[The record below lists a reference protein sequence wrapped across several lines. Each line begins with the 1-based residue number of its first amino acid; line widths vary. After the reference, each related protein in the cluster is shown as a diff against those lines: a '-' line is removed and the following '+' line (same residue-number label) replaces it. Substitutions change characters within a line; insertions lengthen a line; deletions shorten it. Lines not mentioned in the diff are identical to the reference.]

1 MNMKADVTRR
11 TLLDVQDLHT
21 VFEKDGNEVHAV
33 NQVSFDVKE
42 GEILAIVGESGSGK
56 SITAMSLLRLIPSP
70 PGRIVG
76 GRVLFNDQDLLDLD
90 DEQIRRLRGRDIAMI
105 FQEPM
110 TSLNPSLRIGRQL
123 AEPLRVHGSVPK
135 EKVRERCLEL
145 LRQVRLGDPEKRL
158 DAYPHELSGGMRQRV
173 MIAMGLACLP
183 KLLIADEPTTALDV
197 TIQETILDLLRRL
210 QRERNLGI
218 LLISHDLGLV
228 ARYADDVAVMHQG
241 RIVETGATARVL
253 EQPEHDYT
261 RHLLAAEPA
270 GHPEPLT
277 DEAPELLNAQGLSVH
292 FKGPRRGWFGRA
304 APLAAVDDLSLT
316 LRRGETLGVVGE
328 SGSGKSTLA
337 LALLRLIPAAGTVRL
352 LDQPLDRLSGAALRP
367 WRRHMQVVFQD
378 PFGSLNPRLS
388 VGRAV
393 DEGLRVHH
401 KDLNAAQRAE
411 RTRALLEEVGLPADA
426 AERYPHEFSGGQRQR
441 IAIARALIVEPDLLI
456 LDEPTSALDRSVQ
469 AQVLELLKTLQR
481 RHGLSYLFISHD
493 LKVVR
498 AISHRLLVMRHGQVV
513 EHGDTERVF
522 REPQQAYT
530 RRLIDAAYNRTVN
543 AGGEKQAVAH

>member
-1 MNMKADVTRR
+1 M
-11 TLLDVQDLHT
+11 
-21 VFEKDGNEVHAV
+21 
-33 NQVSFDVKE
+33 
-42 GEILAIVGESGSGK
+42 
-56 SITAMSLLRLIPSP
+56 
-70 PGRIVG
+70 
-76 GRVLFNDQDLLDLD
+76 
-90 DEQIRRLRGRDIAMI
+90 
-105 FQEPM
+105 
-110 TSLNPSLRIGRQL
+110 
-123 AEPLRVHGSVPK
+123 
-135 EKVRERCLEL
+135 
-145 LRQVRLGDPEKRL
+145 
-158 DAYPHELSGGMRQRV
+158 
-173 MIAMGLACLP
+173 
-183 KLLIADEPTTALDV
+183 

-316 LRRGETLGVVGE
+316 LRRG
-328 SGSGKSTLA
+328 
-337 LALLRLIPAAGTVRL
+337 
-352 LDQPLDRLSGAALRP
+352 ALRP

-401 KDLNAAQRAE
+401 KDLDAAQRAE

>member
-1 MNMKADVTRR
+1 MSLLRMEDLSVWFDDPAKPAVDRVSLSVDAGR
-11 TLLDVQDLHT
+11 TLAL
-21 VFEKDGNEVHAV
+21 
-33 NQVSFDVKE
+33 
-42 GEILAIVGESGSGK
+42 VGESGSGK
-56 SITAMSLLRLIPSP
+56 SLTAMSVLDLLPEGAGRRAGAIELDGDNVLQWPADRRRALRG
-70 PGRIVG
+70 GRIG
-76 GRVLFNDQDLLDLD
+76 T
-90 DEQIRRLRGRDIAMI
+90 I
-105 FQEPM
+105 FQEPL
-110 TSLNPSLRIGRQL
+110 TALNPLHRVERQIGEAMRLHQGLGRAEIRQ
-123 AEPLRVHGSVPK
+123 
-135 EKVRERCLEL
+135 RCLNLLEQVEL
-145 LRQVRLGDPEKRL
+145 PATDDMLRR
-158 DAYPHELSGGMRQRV
+158 YPHQLSGGQRQRV
-173 MIAMGLACLP
+173 MIAMALANDP
-183 KLLIADEPTTALDV
+183 ALLIADEPTTALDV
-197 TIQETILDLLRRL
+197 TIQETILELLRRL
-210 QRERNLGI
+210 QRERNLAI

-241 RIVETGATARVL
+241 RIVETGATAQVL
-253 EQPEHDYT
+253 AQPEHDYT

-270 GHPEPLT
+270 GHPEPLN
-277 DEAPELLNAQGLSVH
+277 DQAPVLLNAQALSVH

-304 APLAAVDDLSLT
+304 APFAAVDDLSLT

-337 LALLRLIPAAGTVRL
+337 LALLRLIPAAGRVML

-401 KDLNAAQRAE
+401 KALDAGQRAA
-411 RTRALLEEVGLPADA
+411 RTRDLLEEVGLPADA

-469 AQVLELLKTLQR
+469 AQVLELLKTLQA

-522 REPQQAYT
+522 SEPRQDYT

-543 AGGEKQAVAH
+543 TAAGEKQAVAH

>member
-1 MNMKADVTRR
+1 MSLLRLEDLSVWFDDPARPAVDRVSLSVDAGR
-11 TLLDVQDLHT
+11 TLAL
-21 VFEKDGNEVHAV
+21 
-33 NQVSFDVKE
+33 
-42 GEILAIVGESGSGK
+42 VGESGSGK
-56 SITAMSLLRLIPSP
+56 SLTAMSVLDLLPDGAGRRAAAIELDGDNVLDWPASRRRALRG
-70 PGRIVG
+70 GRIG
-76 GRVLFNDQDLLDLD
+76 T
-90 DEQIRRLRGRDIAMI
+90 I
-105 FQEPM
+105 FQEPL
-110 TSLNPSLRIGRQL
+110 TALNPLHRVERQIGEAMRIHQGLGRAAIRQ
-123 AEPLRVHGSVPK
+123 
-135 EKVRERCLEL
+135 RCLKLLEQVEL
-145 LRQVRLGDPEKRL
+145 PATDDMLKR
-158 DAYPHELSGGMRQRV
+158 YPHQLSGGQRQRV
-173 MIAMGLACLP
+173 MIAMALANDP
-183 KLLIADEPTTALDV
+183 ALLIADEPTTALDV

-210 QRERNLGI
+210 QRERNLAI

-228 ARYADDVAVMHQG
+228 ARYADDVAVMHEG
-241 RIVETGATARVL
+241 RIVETGPTTQVL
-253 EQPEHDYT
+253 ERPEHDYT
-261 RHLLAAEPA
+261 RHLLAAEPG

-277 DEAPELLNAQGLSVH
+277 AQAPVLLNAEGLSVR
-292 FKGPRRGWFGRA
+292 FKGARRGWFGRA
-304 APLAAVDDLSLT
+304 APVAAVDNLSLS

-337 LALLRLIPAAGTVRL
+337 LALLRLIPADGKVML
-352 LDQPLDRLSGAALRP
+352 LDQALDDLSGAALRP

-401 KDLNAAQRAE
+401 KDLDADQRAE
-411 RTRALLEEVGLPADA
+411 RTRALLEEVGLPADSA
-426 AERYPHEFSGGQRQR
+426 GRYPHEFSGGQRQR

-498 AISHRLLVMRHGQVV
+498 AISHRLLVMRDGQVV

-522 REPQQAYT
+522 REPEQAYT

-543 AGGEKQAVAH
+543 PGGHDEKQAVAH

>member
-1 MNMKADVTRR
+1 MSLLRLEDLSVWFNHPARPAVDRVSLSVDAGR
-11 TLLDVQDLHT
+11 TLAL
-21 VFEKDGNEVHAV
+21 
-33 NQVSFDVKE
+33 
-42 GEILAIVGESGSGK
+42 VGESGSGK
-56 SITAMSLLRLIPSP
+56 SLTAMSVLDLLPDGAGRQATAIELDGENVLNWSAKRRRALRG
-70 PGRIVG
+70 GRIG
-76 GRVLFNDQDLLDLD
+76 T
-90 DEQIRRLRGRDIAMI
+90 I
-105 FQEPM
+105 FQEPL
-110 TSLNPSLRIGRQL
+110 TALNPLHRVERQIGEAIRIHQGLGRT
-123 AEPLRVHGSVPK
+123 AIR
-135 EKVRERCLEL
+135 RRCLTLLEQVEL
-145 LRQVRLGDPEKRL
+145 PATEDMLKR
-158 DAYPHELSGGMRQRV
+158 YPHQLSGGQRQRV
-173 MIAMGLACLP
+173 MIAMALANDP
-183 KLLIADEPTTALDV
+183 ALLIADEPTTALDV

-228 ARYADDVAVMHQG
+228 GRYADQVAVMHQG
-241 RIVETGATARVL
+241 RIVETGATRELL
-253 EQPEHDYT
+253 ENPAHDYT
-261 RHLLAAEPA
+261 RHLLAAEPG

-277 DEAPELLNAQGLSVH
+277 DQAPTLLNAEALSVS
-292 FKGPRRGWFGRA
+292 FKGPRRGWFGRG

-337 LALLRLIPAAGTVRL
+337 LALLRLIPANGKVAL

-401 KDLNAAQRAE
+401 KELDAAQRAE
-411 RTRALLEEVGLPADA
+411 RTRALLQEVGLPADS

-469 AQVLELLKTLQR
+469 AQVLELLKGLQQR
-481 RHGLSYLFISHD
+481 RGLSYLFISHD

-498 AISHRLLVMRHGQVV
+498 AISHRLLVMRHGRVV

-522 REPQQAYT
+522 NAPQQAYT
-530 RRLIDAAYNRTVN
+530 RRLIEAAYNRTVSEGG
-543 AGGEKQAVAH
+543 AGDEKQAVAH

>member
-1 MNMKADVTRR
+1 MTPLPRHLLRMEDLSVWFDDPARPAVDRVSLSVDAGR
-11 TLLDVQDLHT
+11 TLAL
-21 VFEKDGNEVHAV
+21 
-33 NQVSFDVKE
+33 
-42 GEILAIVGESGSGK
+42 VGESGSGK
-56 SITAMSLLRLIPSP
+56 SLTAMSVLDLLPGGAGRRAAAIELDGDNVLDWPAKRRRELRG
-70 PGRIVG
+70 GRIG
-76 GRVLFNDQDLLDLD
+76 T
-90 DEQIRRLRGRDIAMI
+90 I
-105 FQEPM
+105 FQEPL
-110 TSLNPSLRIGRQL
+110 TALNPLHRVERQIGEAMRIHQGLGRAAIRQ
-123 AEPLRVHGSVPK
+123 
-135 EKVRERCLEL
+135 RCLNLLEQVEL
-145 LRQVRLGDPEKRL
+145 PATDDMLQR
-158 DAYPHELSGGMRQRV
+158 YPHQLSGGQRQRV
-173 MIAMGLACLP
+173 MIAMALANDP
-183 KLLIADEPTTALDV
+183 ALLIADEPTTALDV

-241 RIVETGATARVL
+241 RIVETGPTARVL

-270 GHPEPLT
+270 GHPQPLA
-277 DEAPELLNAQGLSVH
+277 DEAPVLLNAQGLSVH

-337 LALLRLIPAAGTVRL
+337 LALLRLIPAAGTVML

-401 KDLNAAQRAE
+401 KDLDADQRAE

-456 LDEPTSALDRSVQ
+456 LDEPTSALDRSV
-469 AQVLELLKTLQR
+469 
-481 RHGLSYLFISHD
+481 
-493 LKVVR
+493 
-498 AISHRLLVMRHGQVV
+498 
-513 EHGDTERVF
+513 
-522 REPQQAYT
+522 
-530 RRLIDAAYNRTVN
+530 
-543 AGGEKQAVAH
+543 

>member
-1 MNMKADVTRR
+1 MTPLPRHLLRLDDLSVWFDDPARPAVDRVSLSVDAGR
-11 TLLDVQDLHT
+11 TLAL
-21 VFEKDGNEVHAV
+21 
-33 NQVSFDVKE
+33 
-42 GEILAIVGESGSGK
+42 VGESGSGK
-56 SITAMSLLRLIPSP
+56 SLTAMSVLDLLPGGAGRRAAAIELDGDNVLDWPAKRRRALRG
-70 PGRIVG
+70 GRIG
-76 GRVLFNDQDLLDLD
+76 T
-90 DEQIRRLRGRDIAMI
+90 I
-105 FQEPM
+105 FQEPL
-110 TSLNPSLRIGRQL
+110 TALNPLHRVERQIGEAMQLHQGLGRAAIRQ
-123 AEPLRVHGSVPK
+123 
-135 EKVRERCLEL
+135 RCLNLLEQVEL
-145 LRQVRLGDPEKRL
+145 PATEDMLKR
-158 DAYPHELSGGMRQRV
+158 YPHQLSGGQRQRV
-173 MIAMGLACLP
+173 MIAMALANDP
-183 KLLIADEPTTALDV
+183 ALLIADEPTTALDV

-401 KDLNAAQRAE
+401 KDLDAAQRAE